1 MGFGWLPFPI
11 NFHLLLLLSLFF
23 WWKTISRDALLLLV
37 VYSLPIISIAIT
49 FCVCPE
55 SKYKNNG
62 VDRDGIVVDDESQIV
77 RGCHHGLFGNLARKS
92 RRELSVWFAATPPL
106 ALTAGLPYSSLICL
120 STYRKLVV
128 VVCAHNGRQL
138 ITSNTFIHTLLLV
151 HIRAGGLLHFFPW
164 FHAAYLLSSLSLSLR
179 CFWLFIDGRKGRD
192 FPPLF
197 FVSPLYGPVV
207 VLLAD
212 KRNTRDGR
220 KNQNFQLVLNVLHR
234 SDPLGETGETQCHTW
249 NNTAERWHWQQ

>member
-11 NFHLLLLLSLFF
+11 NFHLLLLLLLSLFF
-23 WWKTISRDALLLLV
+23 WWKTISRDALLLFL

-92 RRELSVWFAATPPL
+92 RRGLSVWFAATPPF

-151 HIRAGGLLHFFPW
+151 HIRAGGLLHFCPW
-164 FHAAYLLSSLSLSLR
+164 FHAAYLLSSLSLSLSP
-179 CFWLFIDGRKGRD
+179 LFLVIHRREKRPW
-192 FPPLF
+192 FSPLF
-197 FVSPLYGPVV
+197 FCLS
-207 VLLAD
+207 
-212 KRNTRDGR
+212 
-220 KNQNFQLVLNVLHR
+220 FI
-234 SDPLGETGETQCHTW
+234 
-249 NNTAERWHWQQ
+249 